1 MSSGQG
7 VLWIQSSASF
17 TGSFNA
23 VDMRINDADNALGD
37 NGGSLQVCF
46 SN

>member
-1 MSSGQG
+1 MGSGQG
-7 VLWIQSSASF
+7 VLWVENLVSF
-17 TGSFNA
+17 TGSFGA

-46 SN
+46 GN